1 VGEWVG
7 GEGEREEELTLFVSI
22 FSSSRFSA
30 SSESLGEGFL
40 YSMTQFTND
49 YFHFFVPESP
59 QISAAAESSE
69 SARESARERESE
81 RAV

>member
-7 GEGEREEELTLFVSI
+7 GEEREKSSPLFVSI
-22 FSSSRFSA
+22 YFFSRFAA

-40 YSMTQFTND
+40 YSMTHFTND
-49 YFHFFVPESP
+49 FFNFFLPESP
-59 QISAAAESSE
+59 QISAAADSSGSE
-69 SARESARERESE
+69 RVSAREQESE